1 MIGMLEDMRLAI
13 STINFNTM
21 LYLIGNKEY
30 IKVGYTA
37 NYNTFAQRMVAYK
50 THNPDCKLLGL
61 KTGTLED
68 EKHYHKLLADKKLPD
83 REEWFYYDADII
95 GDFETDENRTL
106 ALFLLDVDST
116 VVNEIDDT
124 EIRTMITGI
133 ICNGKLI
140 DVVVTCA
147 GAYLAIKSNL
157 NRTLLKLNTDEIKP
171 FYTDYN
177 KYNEMYSGAIIHNN
191 IVYTYKS
198 KFGESAGIIRDYKDD
213 MPLYQLIE
221 PYI

>member
-1 MIGMLEDMRLAI
+1 
-13 STINFNTM
+13 M

-37 NYNTFAQRMVAYK
+37 NYNTFAQRMIAYK
-50 THNPDCKLLGL
+50 THNPDCRLLGL
-61 KTGTLED
+61 KAGTLED
-68 EKHYHKLLADKKLPD
+68 EKHYHTMLADKKLPD
-83 REEWFYYDADII
+83 RKEWFYYDADII

-106 ALFLLDVDST
+106 VLFLLDVDST
-116 VVNEIDDT
+116 IVDEIDDT

-133 ICNGKLI
+133 RCNDKLI
-140 DVVVTCA
+140 DIVVTYT
-147 GAYLAIKSNL
+147 GAYLVIRSNL
-157 NRTLLKLNTDEIKP
+157 KRTLLKLNTDKIKP

-198 KFGESAGIIRDYKDD
+198 KFGESAGIIRDYNDNIT
-213 MPLYQLIE
+213 LYQLIE
-221 PYI
+221 PYILED